1 MRSMTQDDLQA
12 VGLSAL
18 PAGVGMLVRPQYQD
32 SCGLHFAMQVHGA
45 ICKPIFSME
54 QGCAVRMMSACVV
67 AGTRVVG
74 KSLSAVVCLGGLWF
88 AAVALCHLDASS
100 LVLKKKYEKKVL
112 PHTGSCHDSRC
123 KKQKNGICHVPLLAG
138 PRLLVS
144 QLKTAWHATSDC
156 GLAHDGT
163 FEREQLSR
171 VIDYYQETCLMEK

>member
-74 KSLSAVVCLGGLWF
+74 KSLSAVVCLGGFWF

-100 LVLKKKYEKKVL
+100 LVLKKNLKKKCCL
-112 PHTGSCHDSRC
+112 T
-123 KKQKNGICHVPLLAG
+123 Q
-138 PRLLVS
+138 
-144 QLKTAWHATSDC
+144 
-156 GLAHDGT
+156 GLATIPDA
-163 FEREQLSR
+163 RSR
-171 VIDYYQETCLMEK
+171 KMASVMSHCWRGPDC

>member
-1 MRSMTQDDLQA
+1 MQANIFDGAGVCCQDDVCVRRGWNKGSWKKL
-12 VGLSAL
+12 VSC
-18 PAGVGMLVRPQYQD
+18 GVLGRSLVR
-32 SCGLHFAMQVHGA
+32 C
-45 ICKPIFSME
+45 
-54 QGCAVRMMSACVV
+54 R
-67 AGTRVVG
+67 
-74 KSLSAVVCLGGLWF
+74 
-88 AAVALCHLDASS
+88 S
-100 LVLKKKYEKKVL
+100 LVSSRCKLTCAKKKYEKKVL